1 MKGLK
6 IVGWVLVVL
15 VILLAIGITATIGW
29 KPFFG
34 PSARALTDRRF
45 ESTPERLERGKYLTE
60 NVTPCFGCHSP
71 RDWSKNESPEAQGMH
86 GAGMANFPFEGL
98 PGTVHAP
105 NITPD
110 KETGAGNWT
119 DDQMARAIRE
129 GIGFDGRALF
139 PMMPYENFRRLS
151 DEDLASIIVYSANDP
166 AGETAGSEDRVD
178 LPREEPDQECA
189 RADHGA
195 GAGTQS
201 VHAREARRVPGD
213 DRRCAA
219 TATR

>member
-15 VILLAIGITATIGW
+15 VILLAIGITAAIGW

-45 ESTPERLERGKYLTE
+45 DSTPERLERGKYLTE

-86 GAGMANFPFEGL
+86 GAGMPNFPFEGL

-139 PMMPYENFRRLS
+139 PMMPYENFRRMS
-151 DEDLASIIVYSANDP
+151 DEDLASIIVYLRTIPPVKRQVPKTELIFPVKYLIKNAP
-166 AGETAGSEDRVD
+166 APLTEPVPEPNLSTPEKRGEYFVVPPILGE
-178 LPREEPDQECA
+178 
-189 RADHGA
+189 HGN
-195 GAGTQS
+195 
-201 VHAREARRVPGD
+201 
-213 DRRCAA
+213 
-219 TATR
+219 